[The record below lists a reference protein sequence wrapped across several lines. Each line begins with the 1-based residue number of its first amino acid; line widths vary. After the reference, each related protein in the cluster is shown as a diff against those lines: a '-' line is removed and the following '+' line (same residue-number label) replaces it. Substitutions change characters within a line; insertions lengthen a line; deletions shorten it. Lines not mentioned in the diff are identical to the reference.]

1 MVSQYEP
8 YLRHLAF
15 KNCARSTLAG
25 YRLTLD
31 RFFREHHALTAQTA
45 IAFLSGNHKPS
56 TKATMRAH
64 LKGFAKY
71 ARIEI
76 DWDRDVPAPKVH
88 LDAPVVYTKDEVNIV
103 YNDIMGTQMRADL
116 NRLYADVFLFIC
128 ETGLRVSECA
138 GIRMENVRLEPMPH
152 LLINKDEVES
162 HSKDGRVVPLSTEAL
177 AIIEHYGLPFRF
189 RAKTLRDLIAR
200 AVQEHGL
207 NPKLRVHSGRKHW
220 ATEALGR
227 GVEIMAVTNAGGWS
241 DPKTL
246 KRYVSASASTICEA
260 FA

>member
-1 MVSQYEP
+1 MTAQYQP
-8 YLRHLAF
+8 YLNHLAF
-15 KNCARSTLAG
+15 KNCAPNTLRDYAC
-25 YRLTLD
+25 TLD
-31 RFFREHHALTAQTA
+31 RFFREHADFTTDSV
-45 IAFLSGNHKPS
+45 ISFLSGDHKPS
-56 TKATMRAH
+56 TKAKLRAH

-76 DWDRDVPAPKVH
+76 DWDRDVPAQKVH
-88 LDAPVVYTKDEVNIV
+88 LDAPVVYTAEEVRVV
-103 YNDIMGTQMRADL
+103 YDDIMGTQMRADL

-128 ETGLRVSECA
+128 ETGLRISECA
-138 GIRMENVRLEPMPH
+138 GIRMENVIVEPMPH
-152 LLINKDEVES
+152 LLINKDEVSS
-162 HSKDGRVVPLSTEAL
+162 HSKDGRVVPLTAEAL
-177 AIIEHYGLPFRF
+177 EIIEYYGLPLKFRQ
-189 RAKTLRDLIAR
+189 ATLRDLIAR
-200 AVQEHGL
+200 AVQTHGL
-207 NPKLRVHSGRKHW
+207 RPKLRVHSGRKYW